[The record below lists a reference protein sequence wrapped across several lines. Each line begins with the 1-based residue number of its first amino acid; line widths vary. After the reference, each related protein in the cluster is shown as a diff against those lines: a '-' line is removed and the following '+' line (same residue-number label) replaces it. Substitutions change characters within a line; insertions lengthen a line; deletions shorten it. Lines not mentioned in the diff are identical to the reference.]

1 MLRMSTEE
9 DTSQTRLSVSLAPTE
24 PSTFV
29 YICRQLC
36 NPGQMSSHLRA
47 LVSHLLSRDHKH
59 IHLLGLFDN

>member
-9 DTSQTRLSVSLAPTE
+9 DTSQTRLSE